1 LLLKLKQQTAD
12 IKCLSFSPDAVEMLR
27 LRLEER
33 LTRATPEDRRFIFES
48 IGLKVIAHPDR
59 IWDIDIELPRQEQSD
74 LQIVNNIPGSV
85 YT

>member
-1 LLLKLKQQTAD
+1 MAD
-12 IKCLSFSPDAVEMLR
+12 IKCLSFSPDAVERLR
-27 LRLEER
+27 LRLEEW